1 MAGQISAEHGNVR
14 RVLTLRIREMTSL
27 KARWMDGDVG
37 GALLQA
43 SKAGERDPTVV
54 CDFVRSIRLDG
65 GANSAITLEHAV
77 TLLPLLTRMLEQ
89 PQFVE
94 HIQVATGAVQGLFKG
109 FGDVIASTMRVG
121 GAGQAVNMQLEERM
135 NRCAACHTRSVL
147 WLFLLLMLLGIRP
160 VVGVFVFIRPTLSFS
175 HSQLRTPS
183 LAFSLSHSI
192 YLPLSSCPFLPFL
205 APPPLH
211 PHYLSSPSCLCAAF
225 MTSQRDC
232 RS

>member
-1 MAGQISAEHGNVR
+1 VIDIAKEKKMAGQISAEHGNVR

-135 NRCAACHTRSVL
+135 NRCAACHTRSVCGCFCCCC
-147 WLFLLLMLLGIRP
+147 W
-160 VVGVFVFIRPTLSFS
+160 VFVLSWVYSYSSVQRSHLATLNYALTHSRFLYLTPYIFPLHLALFS
-175 HSQLRTPS
+175 
-183 LAFSLSHSI
+183 
-192 YLPLSSCPFLPFL
+192 PFLP
-205 APPPLH
+205 PPPFIRIISRL
-211 PHYLSSPSCLCAAF
+211 PLVSVQLS
-225 MTSQRDC
+225 
-232 RS
+232 